1 MAMQMKLD
9 AAKIKRWREDRCWS
23 QEHLAETAG
32 VSLRTIQR
40 LERGESV
47 SRDTVMALAASF
59 DVDAGALTVDVAEE
73 AAKAAIAREREK
85 NMQFMQSFWI
95 HLATY
100 VFVIGLLTAINLAAR
115 PEDIWVL
122 WPAIGWGIGVAAHG
136 MTAFFTSR
144 TARHE

>member
-73 AAKAAIAREREK
+73 AAKAAIAREKAK

-100 VFVIGLLTAINLAAR
+100 VFVIGLLTAINLAAK

>member
-73 AAKAAIAREREK
+73 AAKAAIAREKEK

>member
-1 MAMQMKLD
+1 MAIQMKLD